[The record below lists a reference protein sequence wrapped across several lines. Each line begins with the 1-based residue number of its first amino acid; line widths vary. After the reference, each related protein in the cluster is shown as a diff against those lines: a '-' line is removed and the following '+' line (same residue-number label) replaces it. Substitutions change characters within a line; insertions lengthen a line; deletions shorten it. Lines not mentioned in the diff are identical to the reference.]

1 MPRAKTA
8 RGKEPGRCPRPRQGG
23 SPPET
28 PRPLSLLSDVP
39 ERSSPSR
46 VRYGKSFQNQKRFS
60 SAAHKPRALDCCGP
74 FRKPTVIRERGQ
86 MQSQNHLHFG
96 RCTPPVGR
104 PRAIET
110 QRKDKTRKETRRRI
124 ASLLLQAH
132 SSMRKCCR
140 TAFGRVRVPTRAD
153 ALQQQR
159 NHPRVSRNAF
169 ISPARPQSEPKS
181 ENYKGI

>member
-1 MPRAKTA
+1 MRKAAYQAAAACRFFMPRAKTA

-60 SAAHKPRALDCCGP
+60 SAAHKPRALDGCGP

-124 ASLLLQAH
+124 ASLHLQAH
-132 SSMRKCCR
+132 SSMRKCWDAWHR
-140 TAFGRVRVPTRAD
+140 IFQAD
-153 ALQQQR
+153 AELSGAI
-159 NHPRVSRNAF
+159 RVSTPSQKN
-169 ISPARPQSEPKS
+169 
-181 ENYKGI
+181 